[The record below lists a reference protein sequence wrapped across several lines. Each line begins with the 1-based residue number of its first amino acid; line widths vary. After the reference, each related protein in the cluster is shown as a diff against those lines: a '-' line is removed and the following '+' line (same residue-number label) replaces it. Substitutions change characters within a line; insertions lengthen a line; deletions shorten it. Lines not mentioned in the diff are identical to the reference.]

1 MEKGFFFNPVSTLQR
16 GKNIMSITVR
26 DCLSLPVFKEA
37 KVVGGAS
44 GLDNDV
50 KAVSVME
57 TSNLDEML
65 SDHMKGNEMVIT
77 AFFDAR
83 DDVPKQCKVIR
94 LLKRGREAAIVLFYV
109 GILVPEIHPD
119 LISAADE
126 VGLPLICMPPL
137 CYDLSYADTISA
149 VMELIIQD
157 RVYPVQ
163 LLVNEIISE
172 FSRVEAQ
179 QQSLQYAMHL
189 IADKLG
195 CGLIIFDD
203 NLNPLL
209 LANVPD
215 DTYCV
220 LDIATKKF
228 LKQGA
233 YLNQKYGKFDIRT
246 SENSITV
253 HHTPIRIEKHTPMYL
268 YVIDYNND
276 IYNTIVGQIAE
287 AIKLFASIWGY
298 DPVKEVE
305 ARLVQAI
312 LNKDNVLVNLLS
324 NRLKISTAN
333 LCGLVLIKPK
343 PKSQLLPELHSM
355 IHKIKHDL
363 ENLPIRVLTY
373 ERQESIEMILVKE
386 KGDNSVESSTLFNET
401 AVAIGNAVFSSSLV
415 AVAIL
420 GISGLEQLYEE
431 YKRVERTRDVAQL
444 VYPHKKMFSKYD
456 LRFAEHC
463 LELSRSQNGEI
474 NKFKEL
480 FKPLVEYD
488 LAHANCMV
496 ETLTVFLLDTGL
508 NTQQTAKIIF
518 LHPNTVNYRI
528 KKIKNML
535 GADITDMPLLL
546 LLSTALAIDRISKD
560 SRSE

>member
-1 MEKGFFFNPVSTLQR
+1 
-16 GKNIMSITVR
+16 MSITVR
-26 DCLSLPVFKEA
+26 DCLGLPVFKEA
-37 KVVGGAS
+37 KIVGGAS

-65 SDHMKGNEMVIT
+65 LDHMQGNEMVIT
-77 AFFDAR
+77 AFFDAQY
-83 DDVPKQCKVIR
+83 DVPKQCKVIR

-137 CYDLSYADTISA
+137 CYDLSYADTIGA

-172 FSRVEAQ
+172 FSKVEAQ
-179 QQSLQYAMHL
+179 QQSLQYAMYL

-215 DTYCV
+215 DTYCA

-228 LKQGA
+228 LKRGA

-246 SENSITV
+246 GENSIAV
-253 HHTPIRIEKHTPMYL
+253 HNTHIRIEKHSPMYL

-298 DPVKEVE
+298 DPIKEVE

-312 LNKDNVLVNLLS
+312 LNKDSVLVNLLS
-324 NRLKISTAN
+324 NRLKINTAN
-333 LCGLVLIKPK
+333 LCGLIQIKPK

-373 ERQESIEMILVKE
+373 ERQESIEMILLKE
-386 KGDNSVESSTLFNET
+386 KGDDSVESSTLFNET
-401 AVAIGNAVFSSSLV
+401 VAAAIGNAVFSSSLV
-415 AVAIL
+415 AVTIL

-444 VYPHKKMFSKYD
+444 VYPYKKMLSKYN

-463 LELSRSQNGEI
+463 LELTRSQNGEI

-488 LAHANCMV
+488 LAHANYMYMV
-496 ETLTVFLLDTGL
+496 ETLAVFLLDTGL
-508 NTQQTAKIIF
+508 NTQQTAKILF

-528 KKIKNML
+528 KKIKSML

-546 LLSTALAIDRISKD
+546 LLSTALAIDRILH
-560 SRSE
+560 SRKL

>member
-1 MEKGFFFNPVSTLQR
+1 
-16 GKNIMSITVR
+16 MSITVR
-26 DCLSLPVFKEA
+26 DCLGLPVFKEA

-44 GLDNDV
+44 GLDNEV

-65 SDHMKGNEMVIT
+65 LDHMQGNEMVIT

-137 CYDLSYADTISA
+137 CYDLKYADTISA

-179 QQSLQYAMHL
+179 QQSLQYAMNL

-215 DTYCV
+215 DTYCA

-228 LKQGA
+228 L
-233 YLNQKYGKFDIRT
+233 T
-246 SENSITV
+246 
-253 HHTPIRIEKHTPMYL
+253 
-268 YVIDYNND
+268 
-276 IYNTIVGQIAE
+276 
-287 AIKLFASIWGY
+287 
-298 DPVKEVE
+298 
-305 ARLVQAI
+305 
-312 LNKDNVLVNLLS
+312 
-324 NRLKISTAN
+324 
-333 LCGLVLIKPK
+333 
-343 PKSQLLPELHSM
+343 
-355 IHKIKHDL
+355 
-363 ENLPIRVLTY
+363 
-373 ERQESIEMILVKE
+373 
-386 KGDNSVESSTLFNET
+386 
-401 AVAIGNAVFSSSLV
+401 
-415 AVAIL
+415 
-420 GISGLEQLYEE
+420 
-431 YKRVERTRDVAQL
+431 
-444 VYPHKKMFSKYD
+444 
-456 LRFAEHC
+456 
-463 LELSRSQNGEI
+463 
-474 NKFKEL
+474 
-480 FKPLVEYD
+480 
-488 LAHANCMV
+488 
-496 ETLTVFLLDTGL
+496 
-508 NTQQTAKIIF
+508 
-518 LHPNTVNYRI
+518 
-528 KKIKNML
+528 
-535 GADITDMPLLL
+535 
-546 LLSTALAIDRISKD
+546 
-560 SRSE
+560 